1 MGLNTGK
8 NDKAG
13 KQRTATGRPRS
24 LNRGGGVIEAT
35 KAAFVWAKDRDFESW
50 HLNKAGRLI
59 HGRYIQV
66 RL

>member
-13 KQRTATGRPRS
+13 KQRTATGRPRP

-35 KAAFVWAKDRDFESW
+35 KAALYGLKIGI
-50 HLNKAGRLI
+50 LKAGTLI
-59 HGRYIQV
+59 K
-66 RL
+66 LAA